1 MKKCGFTKPKLFNI
15 KLKTGNNPTT
25 TNSPPVPAATN
36 SITPISCSLKFDDT
50 IELFSDDVSKT
61 PPIKQPTDG
70 CASCSAFLPLIQSLL
85 DRVCRLESTH
95 DTSFNHIEKIESVI
109 NMLANN
115 TRSIDFKLAELS
127 AKLSSP
133 YPTSTTAPP
142 TPATRRLPTAE
153 ARKSAELRQPGHT
166 PASQLPTKS
175 SLVNS
180 GVATAPKPSQPSFQP
195 SKCIVISSTN
205 TNKEH
210 MTSIDQDELRK
221 TISKNHGPLII
232 DSIRRY
238 KFRTENPRFMVQLGS
253 AEDVTKVSEVPQLEP
268 LFYQQR
274 FLLA

>member
-1 MKKCGFTKPKLFNI
+1 
-15 KLKTGNNPTT
+15 
-25 TNSPPVPAATN
+25 
-36 SITPISCSLKFDDT
+36 
-50 IELFSDDVSKT
+50 
-61 PPIKQPTDG
+61 
-70 CASCSAFLPLIQSLL
+70 
-85 DRVCRLESTH
+85 
-95 DTSFNHIEKIESVI
+95 
-109 NMLANN
+109 MLANN

-253 AEDVTKVSEVPQLEP
+253 AEDVTKVTADWYSDAFGGTSVRATILPTEIPTGMIRGVPLDLNTDTIRNAITTKYPDVTVYRLTKENNP
-268 LFYQQR
+268 LCTVKISFASTTDLSDALKNGITIDDYNMR
-274 FLLA
+274 FRVELPYNADKTTPQNGFES